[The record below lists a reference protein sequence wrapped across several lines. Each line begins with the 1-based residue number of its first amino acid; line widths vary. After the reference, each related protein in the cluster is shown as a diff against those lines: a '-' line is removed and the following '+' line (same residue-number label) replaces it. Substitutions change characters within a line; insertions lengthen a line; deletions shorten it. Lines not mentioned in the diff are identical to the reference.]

1 MNDDEIKTLF
11 DQQAAV
17 YDQRWERTA
26 PIREALHF
34 LLESVFADLPADAR
48 VLCVGAGTGAE
59 VLHLA
64 SRFPGWTFT
73 VVELSGEMLAVC
85 KAKAEAAGIAHRCA
99 FHEGFLHSLE
109 DAQPFDAATC
119 FLVSQFILDR
129 NARISFFGDIAVRL
143 KSGGVLA
150 SSDLC
155 ADVHS
160 AEYGA
165 QLAVW
170 CRMMSGAGISPEA
183 VEQMRK
189 AYQSDVAVLPP
200 AETAALIAAGG
211 FDAPVPFYR
220 AGLIQAWFARVTC
233 GAT

>member
-34 LLESVFADLPADAR
+34 LLESVFGDLPADAR

-73 VVELSGEMLAVC
+73 AVEPAGAMLAVFR
-85 KAKAEAAGIAHRCA
+85 AKAEAAGIAHRCV
-99 FHEGFLHSLE
+99 FHEGFLDSLT
-109 DAQPFDAATC
+109 DARPFDAATC

-129 NARISFFGDIAVRL
+129 SARIGFFGGIAARL
-143 KSGGVLA
+143 KPGGVLA
-150 SSDLC
+150 SSDLS
-155 ADVHS
+155 ADMR
-160 AEYGA
+160 AREYDA

-183 VEQMRK
+183 VEQMRA
-189 AYQSDVAVLPP
+189 AYQTDVAVLPP

-211 FDAPVPFYR
+211 FDAPVPFYQ
-220 AGLIQAWFARVTC
+220 AGLIHAWSALRSRIE
-233 GAT
+233 